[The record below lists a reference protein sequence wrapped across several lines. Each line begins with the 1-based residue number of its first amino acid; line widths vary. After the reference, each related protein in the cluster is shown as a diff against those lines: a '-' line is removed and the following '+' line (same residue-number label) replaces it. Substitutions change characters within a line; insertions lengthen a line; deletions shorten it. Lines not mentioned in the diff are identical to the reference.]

1 MVLVSQTSCGLVI
14 SDHYIFAY
22 RQRHSEF
29 LGLVFGDYIEKI
41 EAIWRSLVVMQI
53 ADEGFD
59 GVHQENVIL
68 ENIPKEKILG
78 KLSPEE
84 AKAGAAAA
92 TFEAPPIDSILNLYD
107 MEQVLAY
114 FISFFCTPVTVY

>member
-1 MVLVSQTSCGLVI
+1 MVV
-14 SDHYIFAY
+14 
-22 RQRHSEF
+22 
-29 LGLVFGDYIEKI
+29 
-41 EAIWRSLVVMQI
+41 QI

-84 AKAGAAAA
+84 AKAGATTA

-107 MEQVLAY
+107 LEQVLVCL
-114 FISFFCTPVTVY
+114 FSCS